1 MFVIVFLLKPYL
13 TKCALKTLFNKTY
26 NKLKHYLNNF
36 YKYFNFKLVSFYR
49 TVILLCLFSIPI
61 NYIYFFLLIILL
73 LQNILLL
80 YMSISAK
87 ELKVLNHVWNLL
99 TIWFFFNNPQGLNK
113 ERYCTYYLN
122 VLFLGA

>member
-49 TVILLCLFSIPI
+49 TVILLCLFSIPM

-87 ELKVLNHVWNLL
+87 ELKVLNHVGNLL
-99 TIWFFFNNPQGLNK
+99 TI
-113 ERYCTYYLN
+113 
-122 VLFLGA
+122 